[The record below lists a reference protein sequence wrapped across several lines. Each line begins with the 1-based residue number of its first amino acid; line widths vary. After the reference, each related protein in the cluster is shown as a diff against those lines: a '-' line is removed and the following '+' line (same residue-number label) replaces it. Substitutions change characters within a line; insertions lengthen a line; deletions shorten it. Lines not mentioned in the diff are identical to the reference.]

1 MKQDGKTDGRRD
13 QWIDSQT
20 ERVCQM
26 DERMDPMQQREDAKD
41 DSMDITIE
49 KP

>member
-13 QWIDSQT
+13 QWVESQT

-26 DERMDPMQQREDAKD
+26 DERTGPHAVTGGRKR
-41 DSMDITIE
+41 
-49 KP
+49 